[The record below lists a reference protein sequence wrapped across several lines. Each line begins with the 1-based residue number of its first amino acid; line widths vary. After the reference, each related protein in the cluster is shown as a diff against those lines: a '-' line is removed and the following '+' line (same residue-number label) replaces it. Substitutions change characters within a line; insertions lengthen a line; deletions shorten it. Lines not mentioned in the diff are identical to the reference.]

1 MPGVFDDRATSR
13 FASGVEKPPAQRRQP
28 SREEEHLRRI
38 GSNIRKQNPDARAN
52 RIMKNIIKYVDDEA
66 PRNEYPKRII
76 SPTRPSSCC
85 NDSNREMVGNTR
97 EIDGF
102 NFCYKICSKCGHAV
116 KFYFPA
122 HASQNPAVKEYRQ
135 WKRYMAQ

>member
-1 MPGVFDDRATSR
+1 M
-13 FASGVEKPPAQRRQP
+13 
-28 SREEEHLRRI
+28 RRI

-66 PRNEYPKRII
+66 PKNEYPKRIV
-76 SPTRPSSCC
+76 SPTKPASCC
-85 NDSNREMVGNTR
+85 NDDNREMVGNTR

-102 NFCYKICSKCGHAV
+102 NFCYKICTECGHAV

-122 HASQNPAVKEYRQ
+122 ITSSNPAVKEYRQ